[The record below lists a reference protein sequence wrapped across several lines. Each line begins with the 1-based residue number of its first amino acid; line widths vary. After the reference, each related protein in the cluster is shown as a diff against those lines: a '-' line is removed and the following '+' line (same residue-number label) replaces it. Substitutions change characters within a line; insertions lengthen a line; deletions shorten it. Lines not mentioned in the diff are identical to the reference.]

1 MVRFID
7 VDPEALV
14 ASRET
19 RQRGEFLADWKP
31 VAIDFFQVMGLETVS
46 AIRGEKKLGIASSP
60 QERRTRR
67 RLTLLT
73 RHASRYSSR
82 ATWRP
87 SRCVSF
93 PRLHHPFARRARARG
108 RTADARWRKTL
119 NHRRSLA
126 SACFSPRRARDGVA
140 NERLTHLI
148 PVPLSQ
154 QTEKAYQKQFGVNV
168 GYVPPRRAPIRV
180 TPDPASDFARPP
192 EESLTAR
199 SHPLPFRRFAAS
211 TKKKAPGKAG
221 TRYYKN
227 VGLGFK
233 TPKAAIEGAY
243 RRDARAPGRRTRSG

>member
-1 MVRFID
+1 MHPGRR
-7 VDPEALV
+7 P
-14 ASRET
+14 T
-19 RQRGEFLADWKP
+19 RRVLADWKP
-31 VAIDFFQVMGLETVS
+31 VAIDFFQVMGLKMVS

-73 RHASRYSSR
+73 RHASRYSTR

-93 PRLHHPFARRARARG
+93 PRLHHPFASRARARG

-126 SACFSPRRARDGVA
+126 SACFSPHRARDGVA

-154 QTEKAYQKQFGVNV
+154 QTEKAYQKQFGVNA

-180 TPDPASDFARPP
+180 TPDPASDFGETSRRVAHRAFPPSSLPQIRRFHQEEGARQGWHPLLQERWP
-192 EESLTAR
+192 RVQDPQGRHRGCVSSRRARAR
-199 SHPLPFRRFAAS
+199 SS
-211 TKKKAPGKAG
+211 TPAMREKI
-221 TRYYKN
+221 
-227 VGLGFK
+227 GL
-233 TPKAAIEGAY
+233 
-243 RRDARAPGRRTRSG
+243 D